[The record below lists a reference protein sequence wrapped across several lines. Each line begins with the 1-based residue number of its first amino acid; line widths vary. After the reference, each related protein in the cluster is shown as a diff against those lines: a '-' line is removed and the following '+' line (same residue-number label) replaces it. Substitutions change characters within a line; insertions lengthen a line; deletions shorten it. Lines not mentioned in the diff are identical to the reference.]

1 MKQHTK
7 TLGQVFLN
15 DPNII
20 QKIIQL
26 ANPKPSEQII
36 EIGCGKGILSK
47 ELYSI
52 SKNIH
57 IIEIDSRW
65 IEYVQEELP
74 NATYHLQ
81 DILTFDFKKLPN
93 KSTIISNLPYQIT
106 TPILSHIATNKSHIN
121 ACTIMIQKEVAQRIL
136 APSNCKEYGLLTI
149 FCNYHFHCKKGFNVS
164 RNCFYPKPNVDS
176 YVLQLIPKKSALNKT
191 DEALFFAL
199 TKSLFWGRRKTML
212 TCLKKSPYIHYSPKK
227 TIKTNQLTKRG
238 ETLSLDQLFLLF
250 NELKPDIQIKPVQ

>member
-121 ACTIMIQKEVAQRIL
+121 ACTIMIQKKL
-136 APSNCKEYGLLTI
+136 
-149 FCNYHFHCKKGFNVS
+149 
-164 RNCFYPKPNVDS
+164 RNAFLHHQTAKNTAYS
-176 YVLQLIPKKSALNKT
+176 
-191 DEALFFAL
+191 LFFAIIIFIAKKDL
-199 TKSLFWGRRKTML
+199 MYREIVFIQNQTWIHMFYSLFQKNR
-212 TCLKKSPYIHYSPKK
+212 H
-227 TIKTNQLTKRG
+227 
-238 ETLSLDQLFLLF
+238 
-250 NELKPDIQIKPVQ
+250 